1 MGISV
6 IVRMWN
12 ERWKR
17 EKNKV
22 KRRGRKKGKEREMEI
37 DARIY
42 NIVFSGDE
50 LVYLIVLL

>member
-12 ERWKR
+12 EKWKR